1 MRTRQPTPP
10 APPRPSPLQWLRY
23 ALGGRLP
30 DASRDWVRHD
40 LTDAGWRGR
49 GVLRTLVQVLPVC
62 VVLALLPG
70 PAYVHWM
77 LPLFMV
83 LCAAFVGG
91 AYGDDL
97 RDRRLRQHG
106 LAVPPRE
113 PPPRDF

>member
-1 MRTRQPTPP
+1 MALPGDPTPGQ
-10 APPRPSPLQWLRY
+10 RLRY

-30 DASRDWVRHD
+30 EASREWVRHD

-49 GVLRTLVQVLPVC
+49 GVLRALVQVLPIC

-70 PAYVHWM
+70 PAYVHVM
-77 LPLFMV
+77 LPLFVV
-83 LCAAFVGG
+83 LCAAFVTA

-106 LAVPPRE
+106 LPVPYRE
-113 PPPRDF
+113 PPPRGY